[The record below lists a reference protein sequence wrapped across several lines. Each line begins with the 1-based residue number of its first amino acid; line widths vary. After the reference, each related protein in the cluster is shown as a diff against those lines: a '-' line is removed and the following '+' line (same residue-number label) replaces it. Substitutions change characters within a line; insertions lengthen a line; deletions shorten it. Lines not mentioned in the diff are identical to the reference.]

1 MGRKKNSF
9 IENSDTTNKDSLSYS
24 GTIYIKVL
32 KGKQV
37 CSSRVFKNK
46 GRWPLFRFFSL
57 CLKGDYA
64 GAGAFQPRYINLFN
78 VNAETIPNISDESG
92 LNLTSY
98 LTNQTRITITDYPY
112 NSSPI
117 VSEAPNED
125 DQNPLPIGSSSIR
138 YKFLIPF
145 TQLNFDQSQE
155 ASENTRV
162 VNALALYC
170 NEFFDR
176 FSQPS
181 AFFFVRKESDPTN
194 PNYNKFGNLLEG
206 FTDFSNL
213 NEYNLSIEWELV
225 ISN

>member
-1 MGRKKNSF
+1 MARKKNSF
-9 IENSDTTNKDSLSYS
+9 LENSNSTNKDCLGYS
-24 GTIYIKVL
+24 GTIYVKVL

-57 CLKGDYA
+57 CLKGEYAQA
-64 GAGAFQPRYINLFN
+64 GAYQPRYINLFY
-78 VNAETIPNISDESG
+78 VNNEDIPNISDESG

-98 LTNQTRITITDYPY
+98 LTNSNRLTVTDYPY
-112 NSSPI
+112 NSSPAI
-117 VSEAPNED
+117 SEAPQEED
-125 DQNPLPIGSSSIR
+125 DNPLPIGSSSIR

-145 TQLNFDQSQE
+145 TQLNFD
-155 ASENTRV
+155 AENKSI
-162 VNALALYC
+162 NALALYC
-170 NEFFDR
+170 NEFFDH

-181 AFFFVRKESDPTN
+181 AFFFVRKDSDPLN

-206 FTDFSNL
+206 FNDFSNL